1 MVAFLDGG
9 SGGIGSAQ
17 QLYWDGSKMAE
28 YQSSGRAVADITV
41 IYNNAVET
49 PSETEKPVEE
59 DYKAKYEALLGKYN
73 DLQKTNQ
80 ENLQTATDLKK
91 DYEARI
97 AAAISALNGGS
108 K

>member
-17 QLYWDGSKMAE
+17 QLYWDGSKMPE

-49 PSETEKPVEE
+49 PSEPEKPVEE

-80 ENLQTATDLKK
+80 ENLQTANDLKK
-91 DYEARI
+91 KYEA
-97 AAAISALNGGS
+97 AIGNAIDILKGVNE
-108 K
+108 